1 MTKFGAIL
9 IEFEDTVNNL
19 AKALIQEKTEFI
31 RDSAIKRFELAFD
44 MAWKVIKAFLEEKGV
59 ICSSPLGCFREA
71 YKQGI
76 VEYEEMWAELVKTRN
91 ATAHTYKEELAENVY
106 SQLPQALGAFQ
117 KLLSALKTQK
127 DG

>member
-44 MAWKVIKAFLEEKGV
+44 MAWKVIKAFLEE
-59 ICSSPLGCFREA
+59 S
-71 YKQGI
+71 I
-76 VEYEEMWAELVKTRN
+76 VKP
-91 ATAHTYKEELAENVY
+91 H
-106 SQLPQALGAFQ
+106 
-117 KLLSALKTQK
+117 SALLITHLPAAGK
-127 DG
+127 DCKK